1 MINWMLMKLEFKK
14 VILNLK
20 RRRKD
25 LTNRIQMI
33 KWDQLQKQVFIVK
46 TVKQLGKA
54 NVNSMFNYKVM
65 IIVFL
70 KLGK

>member
-1 MINWMLMKLEFKK
+1 MILERKK
-14 VILNLK
+14 VVQNLK
-20 RRRKD
+20 RRKKV
-25 LTNRIQMI
+25 LTNRIRMI